1 MSVLNVLL
9 FLMPRRKKK
18 ELRSTLQFLFLQF
31 LKPVNNTKVYSIFE
45 EKTIDQKVENLYNL
59 NVVYVQVFIS
69 CKLILKHLETF
80 FES

>member
-1 MSVLNVLL
+1 MSVLNVRL

-18 ELRSTLQFLFLQF
+18 ELRSTLQFSFLQF
-31 LKPVNNTKVYSIFE
+31 LKPVNSIKVYSIFE
-45 EKTIDQKVENLYNL
+45 EKTTDQKVENLYNL
-59 NVVYVQVFIS
+59 NVVYIQVFIS